1 MKDLVAMEFQPD
13 KLATAKTLLRDTVDR
28 IATDGFGQ

>member
-13 KLATAKTLLRDTVDR
+13 KLVTAKTLLRDSR
-28 IATDGFGQ
+28 PHRN